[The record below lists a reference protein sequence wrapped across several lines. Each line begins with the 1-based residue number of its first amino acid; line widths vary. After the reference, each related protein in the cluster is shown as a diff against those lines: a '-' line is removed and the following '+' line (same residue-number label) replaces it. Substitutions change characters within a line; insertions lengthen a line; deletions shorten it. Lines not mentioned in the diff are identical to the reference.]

1 MTDYWAAETE
11 KQKNEQ
17 MGNGN
22 TLAKY
27 VSCKY
32 TGANSQE
39 ELMFET
45 KYPIKNM
52 CHRFN
57 YSHLPNSLIW
67 YSQEDV
73 RI

>member
-45 KYPIKNM
+45 KYPIKNVP
-52 CHRFN
+52 
-57 YSHLPNSLIW
+57 LL
-67 YSQEDV
+67 
-73 RI
+73 